1 MVGARRRLREA
12 TTVFAVLAAATL
24 MLRGSARNPGAM
36 GPIDRAVLATFT
48 PVQRAL
54 VGSSRAVVGFAQ
66 NTFSLARSRAETE
79 TLRLQNL
86 ELRGQLLQARRAAD
100 EAGRLQRLIGLRDG
114 TTEATL
120 AGRVIAIDASP
131 RFRMARIAID
141 RGTGLVRRG
150 MPVITP
156 AGVVGRIDAV
166 SPGSSSVQLAV
177 DPQSAIDV
185 VIPRTGGRGLLVG
198 KLGENGYRCEVQY
211 LSRGEEPLAGD
222 QVVTSGLGGFPRDLP
237 VGIVARVGRKNPGLF
252 QEVEVA
258 PAVDFV
264 RLAEVLVVVAPP
276 TVAEPEPPRERA
288 LRPTRGLVPY
298 H

>member
-1 MVGARRRLREA
+1 VVGARRRLREA
-12 TTVFAVLAAATL
+12 TTILAVLLMAAL
-24 MLRGSARNPGAM
+24 MLRTSARNPGNL
-36 GPIDRAVLATFT
+36 GPIDRTLLATFT
-48 PVQRAL
+48 PVQRLL
-54 VGSSRAVVGFAQ
+54 VGSARAVTGFAK
-66 NTFSLARSRAETE
+66 NTFDLAHSRGETE
-79 TLRLQNL
+79 SLRLQNL
-86 ELRGQLLQARRAAD
+86 DLRGQLLQARRAAD
-100 EAGRLQRLIGLRDG
+100 EAGRLQKLIGLRDG

-131 RFRMARIAID
+131 RFRVARITID
-141 RGTGLVRRG
+141 RGAGLVRRG

-211 LSRGEEPLAGD
+211 LSRAEEPLAGD

-237 VGIVARVGRKNPGLF
+237 VGIIARVGRKTPGLF
-252 QEVEVA
+252 QEVEVT

-276 TVAEPEPPRERA
+276 TVAEPDPPRERA

>member
-1 MVGARRRLREA
+1 VVGTRRRLGEA
-12 TTVFAVLAAATL
+12 TTVLAVLAVATL
-24 MLRGSARNPGAM
+24 MLRASARNPGVM
-36 GPIDRAVLATFT
+36 GPIDRTVVATFT

-54 VGSSRAVVGFAQ
+54 VGAARAAKGFAQ
-66 NTFSLARSRAETE
+66 HTFDLARSRAESE
-79 TLRLQNL
+79 TLRKENQD
-86 ELRGQLLQARRAAD
+86 LRGQLLQARRAAD

-120 AGRVIAIDASP
+120 AGRVIAMDASP
-131 RFRMARIAID
+131 RFRVARITID
-141 RGTGLVRRG
+141 RGATLVRRG

-156 AGVVGRIDAV
+156 AGVVGRINAV
-166 SPGSSSVQLAV
+166 SSGSSSVQLAV

-211 LSRGEEPLAGD
+211 LSRGEEPLPGD

-237 VGIVARVGRKNPGLF
+237 VGVIARVGRKTAGLF

-264 RLAEVLVVVAPP
+264 QLAEVLVVVAPP
-276 TVAEPEPPRERA
+276 ALAEPEPPRERA

>member
-1 MVGARRRLREA
+1 MVRQ
-12 TTVFAVLAAATL
+12 
-24 MLRGSARNPGAM
+24 SARSPGVL
-36 GPIDRAVLATFT
+36 GPIDRTVVALFT
-48 PVQRAL
+48 PLQRLLVGGARASVGFVQR
-54 VGSSRAVVGFAQ
+54 
-66 NTFSLARSRAETE
+66 TFDLARARAETE
-79 TLRLQNL
+79 ALRQENQRLQ
-86 ELRGQLLQARRAAD
+86 GQLLQARRAAD
-100 EAGRLQRLIGLRDG
+100 ESGRLQRLIGLRDA

-131 RFRMARIAID
+131 RFRVARITLD
-141 RGTGLVRRG
+141 RGAALVRRG

-166 SPGSSSVQLAV
+166 TPGSSSVQLAV
-177 DPQSAIDV
+177 DPQSTIDV

-211 LSRGEEPLAGD
+211 LSRGEEPRPGD

-237 VGIVARVGRKNPGLF
+237 VGVVVRVGRKSAGLF

-276 TVAEPEPPRERA
+276 TVAEPEPAKERA
-288 LRPTRGLVPY
+288 LRASRGLVPY
-298 H
+298 N